1 MSPVGD
7 LHLLRRFSS
16 TTEVLLQ
23 LLDAG
28 YPFQKAVL
36 VLADCEKERSYRARL
51 LRMGADMDQGGSFHV
66 TLRHILP
73 AALTL
78 TIWNVSLLPDMR
90 AVLKN
95 MGDYVSQK
103 EKALRTLFKAL
114 LYPFFLLVGL
124 AMVMLLFVFQV
135 VPAMGA
141 LVEGAPPSFILSAVM
156 GLQLWVLAHMGGVV
170 MGVCGG
176 LLVFLGWLWT
186 RGWSRF
192 LGLWFRPRAADV
204 AWIMGLLLLN
214 GLSMEAALNALV
226 ASSPGKE
233 IRWVHAEVMQS
244 GQFSAGFIRFFRV
257 TGIQVQLLTVSEK
270 SGTLSARLI
279 TVGQALLVEDM
290 QRLSRY
296 IGLVQP
302 VLLLL
307 VGVLVWLLMQVVMA
321 PLSSMIQML

>member
-1 MSPVGD
+1 MTPVGD
-7 LHLLRRFSS
+7 LQLLRRFSS
-16 TTEVLLQ
+16 TTEALLQ

-36 VLADCEKERSYRARL
+36 VLADCEKDRRYRTRL
-51 LRMGADMDQGGSFHV
+51 LRMGSDMDQGLPFHV
-66 TLRHILP
+66 TLRQILP
-73 AALTL
+73 GAIVL
-78 TIWNVSLLPDMR
+78 TIWHVAALPDMR
-90 AVLKN
+90 VVLKN
-95 MGDYVSQK
+95 LGAYVSQK
-103 EKALRTLFKAL
+103 ESALRSLFNAL
-114 LYPFFLLVGL
+114 LYPLFLVFGL

-141 LVEGAPPSFILSAVM
+141 LVEGAPPSFLLSAVM
-156 GLQLWVLAHMGGVV
+156 GVRGWVLAHLGLVLSGVL
-170 MGVCGG
+170 GG
-176 LLVFLGWLWT
+176 LLLFLGWLWT
-186 RGWSRF
+186 RGWSR
-192 LGLWFRPRAADV
+192 LLSLWFRPRAADV

-214 GLSMEAALNALV
+214 GLSMEAALNAL
-226 ASSPGKE
+226 ATSSNGKE
-233 IRWVHAEVMQS
+233 IRWVQAEVMQS

-257 TGIQVQLLTVSEK
+257 TGIQAQLLTVSEK

-307 VGVLVWLLMQVVMA
+307 VGAMVWLLMQVVMA